1 MGALRCAHFINYG
14 SMDSKDI
21 LRYKDDED
29 RCYGVAGMALAA
41 FVFEYEKYLS
51 SVSIDRRDIETIE
64 FTPDFFITA
73 PENISAKTSWQHTL
87 NQYRIIM
94 SMMISNVMCR
104 SMVRQRKEVEKKLH
118 DAMLT
123 SLHDYTEQCQLEDD
137 EAEDI
142 FEQHFDYLNR
152 AYHNS
157 RMHAI
162 ARRVVNELSS
172 RHTLYHSDLTD
183 LLSQF

>member
-1 MGALRCAHFINYG
+1 MN
-14 SMDSKDI
+14 SKE
-21 LRYKDDED
+21 LLKYKDDTD

-41 FVFEYEKYLS
+41 FILDYEKYIS
-51 SVSIDRRDIETIE
+51 SVSIDRHDIESVE

-87 NQYRIIM
+87 NQYRIII

-104 SMVRQRKEVEKKLH
+104 SMVRERMEVERARH
-118 DAMLT
+118 DAMI
-123 SLHDYTEQCQLEDD
+123 SMLHDYTRQCQLEDD
-137 EAEDI
+137 EAEQLFD
-142 FEQHFDYLNR
+142 QHFDYLNR

-157 RMHAI
+157 QLHAV
-162 ARRVVNELSS
+162 ARRVVDELSS
-172 RHTLYHSDLTD
+172 RHILYHSDLTD